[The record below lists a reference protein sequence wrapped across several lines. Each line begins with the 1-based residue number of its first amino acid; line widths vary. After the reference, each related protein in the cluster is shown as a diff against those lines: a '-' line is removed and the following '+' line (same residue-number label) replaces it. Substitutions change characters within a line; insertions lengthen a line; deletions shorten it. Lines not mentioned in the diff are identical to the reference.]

1 MQRSPG
7 AITGWAIAVKN
18 KKSTPAQECA
28 GVLCLFKRYLHFV
41 SRQAGI
47 VERALR
53 IFCLPPF
60 LFVNFSL

>member
-1 MQRSPG
+1 M
-7 AITGWAIAVKN
+7 AIAVKN
-18 KKSTPAQECA
+18 KNNTPAQECA
-28 GVLCLFKRYLHFV
+28 GVLCLFKKYLHFV

-47 VERALR
+47 VERALG